1 MQGEVPEKRP
11 AQIPHVRQ
19 PPRAGGAQSQG
30 HSDEDEKVRSNS
42 SQHRYKLVNIISLLG
57 LVSRENM
64 KIQISNKVLIFC
76 DVKMYLRI

>member
-19 PPRAGGAQSQG
+19 PPRTGGAQSKG

-42 SQHRYKLVNIISLLG
+42 SQHHYKLINFISLLG

-64 KIQISNKVLIFC
+64 KI
-76 DVKMYLRI
+76 RITQFSFSAM